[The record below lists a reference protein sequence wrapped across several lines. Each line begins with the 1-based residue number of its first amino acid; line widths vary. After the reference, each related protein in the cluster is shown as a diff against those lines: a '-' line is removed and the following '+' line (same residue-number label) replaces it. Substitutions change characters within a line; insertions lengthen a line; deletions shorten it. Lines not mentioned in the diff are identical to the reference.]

1 MTKEPWKTKDWFVSP
16 WNFADEVTAQ
26 INLPKD
32 IKIHDITL
40 RDGEQQTG
48 VTFNFDDKIRIAE
61 ALAEAG
67 VHRIEAGMPVVSKDD
82 AKVVQELARRDFG
95 PKSMPLPAAWSTTS
109 SALSMPA
116 SRAS

>member
-26 INLPKD
+26 FNFPED

-48 VTFNFDDKIRIAE
+48 VTFNFDEIPRT
-61 ALAEAG
+61 G
-67 VHRIEAGMPVVSKDD
+67 
-82 AKVVQELARRDFG
+82 
-95 PKSMPLPAAWSTTS
+95 S
-109 SALSMPA
+109 SAHGISPT
-116 SRAS
+116 R